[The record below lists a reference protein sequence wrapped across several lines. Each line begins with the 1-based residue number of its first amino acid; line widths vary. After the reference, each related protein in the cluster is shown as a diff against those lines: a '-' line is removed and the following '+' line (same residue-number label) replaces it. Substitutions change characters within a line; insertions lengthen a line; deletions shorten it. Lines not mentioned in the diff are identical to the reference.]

1 MADVI
6 EPTLRRDN
14 PDRAFLHELLS
25 AQASNVALDMNP
37 ALTSLRATLLA
48 GSEEALSIRFTA
60 PAHSVQGNG
69 VVSGGTLASML
80 DLAMALALLAKLPHG
95 RTCATISLTVDMIE
109 PGYVGDF
116 IADARVKRLGGRVS
130 FVEADLYDETGT
142 RRVAS
147 ATAPF
152 AVFDVRG

>member
-1 MADVI
+1 
-6 EPTLRRDN
+6 
-14 PDRAFLHELLS
+14 
-25 AQASNVALDMNP
+25 
-37 ALTSLRATLLA
+37 
-48 GSEEALSIRFTA
+48 
-60 PAHSVQGNG
+60 
-69 VVSGGTLASML
+69 ML

-116 IADARVKRLGGRVS
+116 IAAARVKRLGGRVS

>member
-1 MADVI
+1 MTDMQEATV
-6 EPTLRRDN
+6 RCDN

-25 AQASNVALDMNP
+25 AQGRDVALDMNP
-37 ALTSLRATLLA
+37 ALASLRATLLA
-48 GSEEALSIRFTA
+48 GSTEALSIRFTA
-60 PAHSVQGNG
+60 PDYSVQGNG

-80 DLAMALALLAKLPHG
+80 DLAMALALLAKLPYG
-95 RTCATISLTVDMIE
+95 RTCATISLTVDLIE

-116 IADARVKRLGGRVS
+116 VADARVRRVGGRIS
-130 FVEADLYDETGT
+130 FVEADLYDAVGR
-142 RRVAS
+142 RRVAK